1 MQKYSA
7 SRGFIVAALVA
18 SIPVLSTGCYYGHLA
33 GGQSRLML
41 GRESVEKL
49 LDDPGTD
56 AELRRKLELVQEVR
70 EYSRSLGLEV
80 EDQYTSYV
88 DWPGDRVITTVVAT
102 RPGQITPHEFSF
114 PIVGRVP
121 YKGFFKKERA
131 EREAEGLRAKGMDV
145 CLFAIKAYS
154 TLGWFPDPLTTPM
167 LDTSTDRLAETVIH
181 ELVHATVFVE
191 SQPDFN
197 EGAANFVGEEAAIRF
212 FSGEPGREAQSPDL
226 DPRLRVGDDRQ
237 IASELMRLRDEVS
250 ELYAGVLSGEA
261 QTRER
266 EALTTRARER
276 LGDLPL
282 RTRDPAKVAEKIRL
296 SDACLSLSGT
306 YVADTPKH
314 ERVLEHLG
322 GDLPRFIER
331 LREAAETDDP
341 RRNFFA
347 L

>member
-1 MQKYSA
+1 M
-7 SRGFIVAALVA
+7 
-18 SIPVLSTGCYYGHLA
+18 LSTGCYYGHLA

-49 LDDPGTD
+49 LGDPATD
-56 AELRRKLELVQEVR
+56 SDLRRKLELVQEVR

-80 EDQYTSYV
+80 ENQYTSYV
-88 DWPGDRVITTVVAT
+88 DWPGDRVVTTVVAT
-102 RPGQITPHEFSF
+102 QSGEITPHEFSF

-121 YKGFFKKERA
+121 YKGFFEKERA
-131 EREAEGLRAKGMDV
+131 EREAESLRAKGMDV

-167 LDTSTDRLAETVIH
+167 LDTTTDRLAETVIH

-197 EGAANFVGEEAAIRF
+197 EGAANFVGEEASIRF
-212 FSGEPGREAQSPDL
+212 FADRSRPDVWSPNH
-226 DPRLRVGDDRQ
+226 DPRQRVEDDRL

-250 ELYAGVLSGEA
+250 ELYASDLRGE
-261 QTRER
+261 
-266 EALTTRARER
+266 TRARER
-276 LGDLPL
+276 EAMTMRARGRIGALPL
-282 RTRDPAKVAEKIRL
+282 RARDPARLAEKVRL

-314 ERVLEHLG
+314 ELVLEHLG
-322 GDLPRFIER
+322 GNLTRFIER

-341 RRNFFA
+341 RESFFA
-347 L
+347 LSEQQPEERLQ